1 MNAHQDGMHEGERPA
16 RAEGEGFARLAEIM
30 QRLLGEGGCP
40 WDKEQTLASLR
51 QYVLEEAQETADAID
66 ELLAVEAQIRAARG
80 LPPDDPA
87 PPPGFA
93 TSHDDKG
100 TAHAHHPA
108 QIDFAQEASASGA
121 PLGDEPIPAELQ
133 AKWDAAKKHLVLELG
148 DLLLQPVFQG
158 ELGALMGYFT
168 LDDII
173 AGICEKLIRRHPHV
187 FSDAEA
193 KTAEDVLDNWKRIKA
208 GEKDNF

>member
-1 MNAHQDGMHEGERPA
+1 MHDTVNGGERPA
-16 RAEGEGFARLAEIM
+16 RVEGEGFARLAQIM
-30 QRLLGEGGCP
+30 RRLLAEGGCP
-40 WDKEQTLASLR
+40 WDREQTLASLR
-51 QYVLEEAQETADAID
+51 QYVLEEAQETATAID
-66 ELLAVEAQIRAARG
+66 ELLAVEAQMRAARG
-80 LPPDDPA
+80 LPPDDAA

-93 TSHDDKG
+93 TSHGDKG
-100 TAHAHHPA
+100 TSHAHHPA

-121 PLGDEPIPAELQ
+121 PLGDGDVPAQLQ

-187 FSDAEA
+187 FADVEA
-193 KTAEDVLDNWKRIKA
+193 PTAEDVLDNWKRIKA
-208 GEKDNF
+208 DEKIQAG